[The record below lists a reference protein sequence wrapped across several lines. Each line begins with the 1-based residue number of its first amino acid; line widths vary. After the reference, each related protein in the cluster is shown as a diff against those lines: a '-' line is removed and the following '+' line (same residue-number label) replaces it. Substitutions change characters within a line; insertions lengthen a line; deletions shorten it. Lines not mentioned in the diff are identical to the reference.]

1 MDSSLPSASMAVSG
15 NREAAVSSAAA
26 LATAEDEVSPPTIS
40 GLTREASLLFHT
52 GQYKDCIRVL
62 NQLLQKKEGDPKVL
76 HNIVIAENS
85 QDGCTDPKRLIEE
98 LENFKNRKEQ
108 LVGVSEDRAEA
119 ATGNS
124 GCKHAGGIKGNNSS
138 IDTLNQDTNL
148 RSSQAVFTDE
158 LDISVMLYNLAVCW
172 FHLHEYTKAFSILD
186 ELFRNIQPVD
196 EDTAKRICLL
206 LLDVALVSNNAKR
219 AMDVIGY
226 LEKVFCSSSLINQ
239 ATRGNSTPQHGSNL
253 QSKPVSG
260 SSNSTIPNAKH
271 HPDPLVAP
279 NNSES
284 SLTRSLSEEV
294 LEDDT
299 LHLISSIEMGGQN
312 PPPRQPSKDLPKSQT
327 EESISTT
334 MDMNDKLMLFN
345 VRFNLLTRNL
355 KTAMTCAKNGMVK
368 ENSLALYLKSQV
380 EYALGKYPRA
390 IRQLDDSRKRR
401 EEAGITC
408 MYYNNLGCIHYRL
421 GKHHTSGALFNMALK
436 SCSSLWKEKPKKLSS
451 ISQDKTAFISYNIGM
466 HFLTCG
472 KPVLAAWYFYKS
484 RSVFYKK
491 PLLWLRLA
499 ECCLVALEQGLLKSS
514 STSCSEKSGIE
525 VHVVGKGKWRHL
537 VIGND
542 NSIGGE
548 ELEVGGG
555 QPNLSMTFARE
566 CLSMAL
572 YFLRCSELPKNEENE
587 PRETKKISSVV
598 NSEPKEKKGSGGGQN
613 ASQVQSS
620 SMSEYENICREE
632 NQMIEQALLADLSYV
647 ELELENSLKAL
658 STAKN
663 LLKQS
668 VSSKIYTFL
677 GNVYAA
683 EALCL
688 LSRPKEAAEHL
699 YVYLSGDNGV
709 QHPFDQDDV
718 EAWRVEKSVDSKDP
732 STSGSVTEFKSSVFL
747 NPEEAR
753 GVLFA
758 NLATMSA
765 MQRDLERAREYVMAA
780 LAIMPHNSKV
790 NLIAIYV
797 DLLGGKTEE
806 ALNKLRQC
814 RSVRFVQEGLPGN
827 SSSL

>member
-15 NREAAVSSAAA
+15 NREAAVSSSAA

-40 GLTREASLLFHT
+40 GLTREASILFQT

-85 QDGCTDPKRLIEE
+85 QDGCTDPKRLIQE

-108 LVGVSEDRAEA
+108 LVGVSEDHAEA

-138 IDTLNQDTNL
+138 IDTLNQDPNL

-226 LEKVFCSSSLINQ
+226 LEKVFSSSSLINQ
-239 ATRGNSTPQHGSNL
+239 TTRGNSTPQHPSNL

-260 SSNSTIPNAKH
+260 SSNSTISNAKH

-284 SLTRSLSEEV
+284 SLTRSLSEDV
-294 LEDDT
+294 IEDDT
-299 LHLISSIEMGGQN
+299 LHLISAIEMGGQN
-312 PPPRQPSKDLPKSQT
+312 PPPRQASNLPKSQT

-334 MDMNDKLMLFN
+334 MDMNDKLMLFK
-345 VRFNLLTRNL
+345 VRFNLLTRNP
-355 KTAMTCAKNGMVK
+355 KTAMTCVK
-368 ENSLALYLKSQV
+368 DIRDKDNTLALYLKLQV
-380 EYALGKYPRA
+380 EYALGKYTRV
-390 IRQLDDSRKRR
+390 IRQLDNLRKRP
-401 EEAGITC
+401 EEAGMTC

-421 GKHHTSGALFNMALK
+421 GKNDISGALFHMALK
-436 SCSSLWKEKPKKLSS
+436 ICSSLRKEKPKKLSS
-451 ISQDKTAFISYNIGM
+451 ISQDKTVFISYNSGM
-466 HFLTCG
+466 HFLTCE
-472 KPVLAAWYFYKS
+472 KPVLAARYFYKS
-484 RSVFYKK
+484 MSVFYKK

-499 ECCLVALEQGLLKSS
+499 ECCLMALEQGLLKSS

-555 QPNLSMTFARE
+555 QPKLSMTFARE
-566 CLSMAL
+566 CLSNAL
-572 YFLRCSELPKNEENE
+572 HFLRCSELPKNEENE
-587 PRETKKISSVV
+587 PIETKKISSVA

-632 NQMIEQALLADLSYV
+632 NQMIEQVLLADLSYV
-647 ELELENSLKAL
+647 ELELENSLTAL
-658 STAKN
+658 STARD

-688 LSRPKEAAEHL
+688 LSRPEEAAEHL
-699 YVYLSGDNGV
+699 YVYLSGDNEV

-718 EAWRVEKSVDSKDP
+718 EAWRVEKSVDSKDC
-732 STSGSVTEFKSSVFL
+732 STSGSVTKFKSFVFL

-765 MQRDLERAREYVMAA
+765 IRGDLERAQEYVMAA
-780 LAIMPHNSKV
+780 LAIIPRSSKV